1 MTTLRAL
8 LILALTLSCTTA
20 ATAPATIP
28 IEDTVV
34 KQRIKEGISMDEAVE
49 SMKLR
54 ANLLNMKLV
63 AELPLSK
70 QIEAMGKKARR
81 MEIYQFCDPLTAQ
94 RMVEANINFAAYLPC
109 RIALVEDEKGQGW
122 LVMMNPDMMLTGA
135 TLTAELKKQATEV
148 RDKLH
153 EIMNAGINGE
163 L

>member
-1 MTTLRAL
+1 MSALRVL
-8 LILALTLSCTTA
+8 LILALAFYCANVTA
-20 ATAPATIP
+20 APAIP

-34 KQRIKEGISMDEAVE
+34 KQRINEGVSMDDAVE

-94 RMVEANINFAAYLPC
+94 RMVEANIHYAAYLPC

-135 TLTAELKKQATEV
+135 NLSSELKKQATEV

-153 EIMNAGINGE
+153 EIMNAGVNGE

>member
-1 MTTLRAL
+1 MHIIRLL
-8 LILALTLSCTTA
+8 LITLMLYCTTA
-20 ATAPATIP
+20 NGAPATIP

-34 KQRIKEGISMDEAVE
+34 KQRINEGISMDDAVE

-94 RMVEANINFAAYLPC
+94 RMVEANIHFAAYLPC
-109 RIALVEDEKGQGW
+109 RIALVEDEKGGGW

-135 TLTAELKKQATEV
+135 TLSTELKEQATEV
-148 RDKLH
+148 RDKLL
-153 EIMNAGINGE
+153 EIMDAGVKGE

>member
-1 MTTLRAL
+1 MHITRLLMIAL
-8 LILALTLSCTTA
+8 MLYCTN
-20 ATAPATIP
+20 ATSASPAIP

-34 KQRIKEGISMDEAVE
+34 KQRINEGISMDEAVE

-94 RMVEANINFAAYLPC
+94 RMVEANIHFAAYLPC

-122 LVMMNPDMMLTGA
+122 LVMMNPDMMLSGA
-135 TLTAELKKQATEV
+135 TLSAELKKQATQV
-148 RDKLH
+148 RDSLL
-153 EIMNAGINGE
+153 EIMKAGVNGE

>member
-1 MTTLRAL
+1 MHIIR
-8 LILALTLSCTTA
+8 LILIAYMFYCTTA
-20 ATAPATIP
+20 TSAPPPIP

-34 KQRIKEGISMDEAVE
+34 KQRINEGVSMDEAVE

-94 RMVEANINFAAYLPC
+94 RMVEANIHYAAYLPC

-135 TLTAELKKQATEV
+135 TLSSELKKQATEV

-153 EIMNAGINGE
+153 EIMNAGVNGE